1 MILEKIKEQCIRS
14 IQAGI
19 DSLDSRFESEAI
31 EDLIRVVRLELF
43 ISSVNGSRTTASNSF
58 IPGQWAL
65 TYLSTIDVNAQDE
78 EADYLVFSKPRT
90 VRNNNHSNG
99 ILFAGKE
106 KSPRSFTQLKS
117 WEQASMA
124 LDLGEIYANGGE
136 HFLDEGDRLVVFGNK
151 SLKVIKL
158 RAVFEDPASVPN
170 FDLYTNDYPIPDD
183 LIPQLVLMVRDR
195 FLALPQSQVPDLTQ
209 SGNDLTPPKIN
220 R

>member
-43 ISSVNGSRTTASNSF
+43 ILSVNGSRTMAANSF

-65 TYLSTIDVNAQDE
+65 TYLSVIDVNAQDS

-90 VRNNNHSNG
+90 VRNNNHSDG

-117 WEQASMA
+117 WEQAAMA
-124 LDLGEIYANGGE
+124 LDLEEIYANGGE
-136 HFLDEGDRLVVFGNK
+136 HFLDEGDRLVIFGNK
-151 SLKVIKL
+151 SLKRLKI
-158 RAVFEDPASVPN
+158 RAVFEDPQAIPD
-170 FDLYTNDYPIPDD
+170 FDVYNDDYPMPDD
-183 LIPQLVLMVRDR
+183 LIPQLVIMVRDR
-195 FLALPQSQVPDLTQ
+195 FLAQQQAGIPDLTQ